1 MTFAVIQQDSPLWTQ
16 SVPKMCPA
24 GPFSNGAMAPTLP
37 SEIAQT
43 TAAIPQGPVEL
54 VGFIEDVRVQQRR
67 HGQLTHV
74 GSPDN
79 WLNRLIDSP

>member
-1 MTFAVIQQDSPLWTQ
+1 
-16 SVPKMCPA
+16 MCPA
-24 GPFSNGAMAPTLP
+24 SSSPDGAMAPTLP

-43 TAAIPQGPVEL
+43 TAAIPQDPVEL
-54 VGFIEDVRVQQRR
+54 VGFIEDVQQRR
-67 HGQLTHV
+67 RGQLTHV